1 MPDAN
6 HPLNAAAL
14 LLGRLL
20 LASLFIIDGWGKIG
34 SYAAAVGYMESFGI
48 PGALLP
54 LVILTE
60 VGCGLCIALGWQARL
75 AALAC
80 REFQMAHLPFRSLI
94 VHEDFESGLS
104 RKDQARI
111 TNAADKQFASLAD
124 FQAGAEEYFA
134 REAEAT
140 VQ

>member
-75 AALAC
+75 AALALAGFAISAALIFHHNFAV
-80 REFQMAHLPFRSLI
+80 RNEVLHFQKDLAIAGGFLVLFVFGPGAWSLEGW
-94 VHEDFESGLS
+94 VS
-104 RKDQARI
+104 
-111 TNAADKQFASLAD
+111 KQP
-124 FQAGAEEYFA
+124 
-134 REAEAT
+134 
-140 VQ
+140 